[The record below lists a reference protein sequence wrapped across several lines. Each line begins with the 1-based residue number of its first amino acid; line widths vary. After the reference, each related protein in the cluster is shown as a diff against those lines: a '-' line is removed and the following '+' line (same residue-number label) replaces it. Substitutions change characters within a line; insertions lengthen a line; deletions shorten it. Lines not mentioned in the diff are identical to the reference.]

1 MLEPIIITTI
11 EQVLKRGND
20 AEIKL
25 VHGNIVVVEIH
36 RKTAYKT
43 VATG

>member
-1 MLEPIIITTI
+1 MLDTIAISAIETIIR
-11 EQVLKRGND
+11 RGND

>member
-1 MLEPIIITTI
+1 MLDAIAISAIETII
-11 EQVLKRGND
+11 KRGND

-25 VHGNIVVVEIH
+25 VHGSIVVVEIH
-36 RKTAYKT
+36 RKTPYKT

>member
-1 MLEPIIITTI
+1 LLDAIAISAI
-11 EQVLKRGND
+11 EQVIRRGND

-36 RKTAYKT
+36 RKTAFKT
-43 VATG
+43 VTTG

>member
-1 MLEPIIITTI
+1 MLEAIAISTI
-11 EQVLKRGND
+11 EQVIKRGND
-20 AEIKL
+20 AEVKL

-43 VATG
+43 VTTG

>member
-1 MLEPIIITTI
+1 MLDAIAISAIETIIR
-11 EQVLKRGND
+11 RGND

-25 VHGNIVVVEIH
+25 VHGSIVVVEIH

>member
-1 MLEPIIITTI
+1 MLDAIAISAIETIIR
-11 EQVLKRGND
+11 RGND

-25 VHGNIVVVEIH
+25 VHGNIVVIEIH